1 MWCGAQARM
10 RDDLLG
16 SQKDTMTDHIDN
28 EPIDPIQAEFDAAFY
43 LANNPDVAEAGV
55 NPFQH
60 FMTLGWREGRDPSR
74 RFSLAAYLEFNPD
87 IGAAGINPFA
97 HYVVTGRGE
106 GRSLKHDR
114 GFRYDILTTAA
125 PLESRISYLREFF
138 PDGEPSRTAA
148 LAERLQQVDASTRLH
163 VTISHDDFTAN
174 LGGVQLCLR
183 REAEALRAAGATHIH
198 LYPAAPGLVVDFE
211 RARPLVGVLVDGQPA
226 GIYPHAILKEQLG
239 SFARGRA
246 LTFAVHS
253 FIGHNVSAMTPVL
266 QAMGATSG
274 YFWVHDF
281 SSVCAHYAL
290 LRNDVAFCG
299 APPADSPACGICQYG
314 RRRKLQVAEHSRFFR
329 AFAMTVLAPSQA
341 ALDLWSRS
349 FPVKPAAALVHPHA
363 RLWPRLGGEVVQH
376 PSGPLRVAFLGMP
389 AEHKGWPVYAHLV
402 ERFINDDRYEF
413 HHLGKTPDPSVEALF
428 TAIEPRPDVREP
440 MAAAVEHLAIDVAV
454 IWSLCPE
461 TFCFT
466 AYEAVAGGAAVL
478 TNPDAG
484 NVPHFVTETGKGMV
498 AEDEHVLMDL
508 FERGTVLSLSRSSP
522 GRDLYSLS
530 YSQMSADFVLEKTL
544 S

>member
-1 MWCGAQARM
+1 M

-16 SQKDTMTDHIDN
+16 SQKDTMTAQIAND
-28 EPIDPIQAEFDAAFY
+28 PIDPIQAEFDAAFY
-43 LANNPDVAEAGV
+43 LANNQDVAEAGV
-55 NPFQH
+55 DPFQH
-60 FMTLGWREGRDPSR
+60 FMALGWREGRDPNR
-74 RFSLAAYLEFNPD
+74 RFSLAAYLELNPD

-106 GRSLKHDR
+106 GRPLKHDR
-114 GFRYDILTTAA
+114 GFRYEILTTGST
-125 PLESRISYLREFF
+125 LESRIRNLRDLF
-138 PDGEPSRTAA
+138 PDGEPTRTTV
-148 LAERLQQVDASTRLH
+148 LTEKLQQVDASTRLH

-174 LGGVQLCLR
+174 LGGVQLCLM
-183 REAEALRAAGATHIH
+183 REAEALRAVGTTHIH
-198 LYPAAPGLVVDFE
+198 LYPAAPGLVIDFE

-226 GIYPHAILKEQLG
+226 GVYPHAVLIEQLG
-239 SFARGRA
+239 LFAKARD

-253 FIGHNVSAMTPVL
+253 FIGHTISAMTPVL
-266 QAMGATSG
+266 QSMGATSG

-281 SSVCAHYAL
+281 SSLCAHYAL

-314 RRRKLQVAEHSRFFR
+314 RRRRLHLAEHSRFFM
-329 AFAMTVLAPSQA
+329 AFSMTVLAPSQA

-363 RLWPRLGGEVVQH
+363 RLQPRQGQKTAH
-376 PSGPLRVAFLGMP
+376 RPPGPLRVAFLGMP
-389 AEHKGWPVYAHLV
+389 AAHKGWPVYAHLV
-402 ERFINDDRYEF
+402 ERFADDDRYEF
-413 HHLGKTPDPSVEALF
+413 HHLGKTPDPAVEAMF
-428 TAIEPRPDVREP
+428 TAVEPGTDIREP
-440 MAAAVEHLAIDVAV
+440 MAAAVERLAIDVAV

-484 NVPHFVTETGKGMV
+484 NVPHFVAETGNGLV
-498 AEDEHVLMDL
+498 AHDEHVLMDL
-508 FERGTVLSLSRSSP
+508 FDSGTVLSLSRPSP
-522 GRDLYSLS
+522 GKDLYSLS
-530 YSQMSADFVLEKTL
+530 YSQMSADFVLEKTP